1 MTERAGDQRVSVV
14 MAVRNGERFLGEA
27 LESILAQTHPVHEVI
42 VVDGASSDRSRE
54 IARTFER
61 VRVLE
66 QDGLGLAGAWNQA
79 IAASE
84 GELIAFLDSDDRWLP
99 HKTERQLEL
108 LAGRPAAAAAIARAR
123 FFLEPGHEPPPG
135 FRPALLEGDYVAP
148 MPGTWLL
155 RREVFDRVGLFNP
168 EFLVGLDGDWWARFL
183 DSGSRIENLEEV
195 VVEKRVHE
203 ANLSHSLPDRYR
215 HEMTRLLRESIARKR
230 EKGAG

>member
-1 MTERAGDQRVSVV
+1 MSETAGDKRVSVV
-14 MAVRNGERFLGEA
+14 MAVRNGERFVGEA

-66 QDGLGLAGAWNQA
+66 QDGLGLSGAWNQA
-79 IAASE
+79 IAASQ

-108 LAGRPAAAAAIARAR
+108 LARQPAAAGAIARAR

-135 FRPALLEGDYVAP
+135 FREPLLDGDHIAP

-155 RREVFDRVGLFNP
+155 RREVFDRIGLFNP
-168 EFLVGLDGDWWARFL
+168 EFLVALDVDWWARFI
-183 DSGSRIENLEEV
+183 DAGSRVETLEELV
-195 VVEKRVHE
+195 LEKRVHT
-203 ANLSHSLPDRYR
+203 ANLSHSLPDQYR
-215 HEMTRLLRESIARKR
+215 EEMTRTFRESIGRKR
-230 EKGAG
+230 AAG